1 MALSKIDT
9 AGLAASAVDNTIL
22 DLAANYAFTGT
33 VSGAGSMALVHSETA
48 TSGSAFDWTGAS
60 TDYDQ
65 YLVYFNIDPSADV
78 ALNLRTY
85 DNAGT
90 PALNTGTTDYGH
102 GNINEAGAQAANNN
116 TASNIKIHTGGGGAG
131 ANEFM
136 TGHFFFL
143 NPMNASFFTSLS
155 GCVNADNASSN
166 HMVQWFAGQRLA
178 AEQNKGFSLYLSTG
192 TFTSASIKIFGM
204 G

>member
-1 MALSKIDT
+1 MALIRLNNQSLTSVT
-9 AGLAASAVDNTIL
+9 ALPAADGSNL
-22 DLAANYAFTGT
+22 TGI
-33 VSGAGSMALVHSETA
+33 VSGMDLVHSATA
-48 TSGSAFDWTGAS
+48 TSGSSFDWTGAS

-78 ALNLRTY
+78 VLNVRVY

-90 PALNTGTTDYGH
+90 PALKTGSTDYGH
-102 GNINEAGAQAANNN
+102 GSINEGAGSAVNNN
-116 TASNIKIHTGGGGAG
+116 TASNIQIHTGAGGDG

-143 NPMNASFFTSLS
+143 NPMNSNFFTSLS
-155 GCVNADNASSN
+155 GCVNGDSTGSA
-166 HMVQWFAGQRLA
+166 HIVQWFAGQRLA
-178 AEQNKGFSLYLSTG
+178 AEENKGFSLYLSTG
-192 TFTSASIKIFGM
+192 TFTNASIKIFGM

>member
-1 MALSKIDT
+1 MALSKINT
-9 AGLAASAVDNTIL
+9 GGLAANAVDNTIL
-22 DLAANYAFTGT
+22 DLAGDYAFTGT
-33 VSGAGSMALVHSETA
+33 ISGAGSMALVHSETA
-48 TSGSAFDWTGAS
+48 TSGSSFEWTGAS

-90 PALNTGTTDYGH
+90 PALNTGASDYGH
-102 GNINEAGAQAANNN
+102 GGVNEGGGSAHNGN
-116 TASNIKIHTGGGGAG
+116 TAASITIHSGAG
-131 ANEFM
+131 GDAANEFM

-143 NPMNASFFTSLS
+143 NPMNSDFFTSLS
-155 GCVNADNASSN
+155 GCVNADNTSN
-166 HMVQWFAGQRLA
+166 LHIIQWFAGQRLA

-192 TFTSASIKIFGM
+192 TFTNASIKIFGM